1 MSWDGPFAAAKK
13 LALAMESLCR
23 SRYPQDYFGIVGFFT
38 RAVELKAKDL
48 PEATWNMGDP
58 FTNLQDGLHLAID
71 LLKKRSST
79 RNQQIIVITDGQ
91 PTAYCRQGRLYCE
104 WPLSFGGIS
113 QRAAEETLKEAKRVT
128 QRGITINTFM
138 LDDSPVLKGFVDEM
152 TRLNKGRA
160 FYTRPDR
167 LGQYLL
173 VDYLL
178 GQRRKV

>member
-1 MSWDGPFAAAKK
+1 MHLDLVGTLKKAVQRKVEVPLSLRPEDFTIFDTDHSTTTSTVLLLDMSWSMSWDGRFAAAKK
-13 LALAMESLCR
+13 VALAMEALCR
-23 SRYPQDYFGIVGFFT
+23 SKYPQDYFGIVGFFT

-58 FTNLQDGLHLAID
+58 FTNLQDRLHLAIF

-113 QRAAEETLKEAKRVT
+113 QRAAEETLKEAK
-128 QRGITINTFM
+128 
-138 LDDSPVLKGFVDEM
+138 
-152 TRLNKGRA
+152 
-160 FYTRPDR
+160 
-167 LGQYLL
+167 
-173 VDYLL
+173 
-178 GQRRKV
+178 